1 MFQLFLGENITWDYN
16 RRMKYM
22 KERVEEVYTTDI
34 FLSTQFMYIH
44 FNLSKYYKYDNDHS
58 LITGIF
64 VSCRKI
70 ARSKTPAKDNHDRY

>member
-22 KERVEEVYTTDI
+22 KERVEEVYTTE
-34 FLSTQFMYIH
+34 
-44 FNLSKYYKYDNDHS
+44 DNDQS

-70 ARSKTPAKDNHDRY
+70 ARSKTPAKDNHGRY

>member
-1 MFQLFLGENITWDYN
+1 MLSDLMLECFNYFYEKISHGTTTDEL
-16 RRMKYM
+16 KYM
-22 KERVEEVYTTDI
+22 KERVEEVYTTE
-34 FLSTQFMYIH
+34 
-44 FNLSKYYKYDNDHS
+44 DNDQSS